1 MCVEFTT
8 RWYVYRDRERWHN
21 SQEGGLVASCNEP
34 IHCICAI
41 NFDPAYPCIMHL
53 PLPNLSW
60 IRTSF
65 TNGDFTNTK
74 ALHSCM
80 HRHTTPHGYC
90 WGSMNERAQ
99 VLNSVP
105 SDNGRIP
112 VMKIQQPKPWAENV
126 WNEQRLTKTPRTS
139 GNTDPIPAIPS
150 HHIIFALQ
158 TPPLDGQSGPI
169 SCAMR
174 HATCAD
180 VGNEVSTKESW
191 DTERG
196 SQNLSSIKRMVLPV
210 YKNVLLKE
218 SVGQL
223 VQISFEKG
231 ELSDR
236 NKQDVRTA
244 SVNSFK
250 EAKS

>member
-1 MCVEFTT
+1 MSE
-8 RWYVYRDRERWHN
+8 
-21 SQEGGLVASCNEP
+21 
-34 IHCICAI
+34 
-41 NFDPAYPCIMHL
+41 
-53 PLPNLSW
+53 
-60 IRTSF
+60 
-65 TNGDFTNTK
+65 
-74 ALHSCM
+74 
-80 HRHTTPHGYC
+80 
-90 WGSMNERAQ
+90 MNEDTQNIREHREHPPSLLITSSLPSKHRLWMANLDPSRA
-99 VLNSVP
+99 P
-105 SDNGRIP
+105 D
-112 VMKIQQPKPWAENV
+112 
-126 WNEQRLTKTPRTS
+126 
-139 GNTDPIPAIPS
+139 
-150 HHIIFALQ
+150 
-158 TPPLDGQSGPI
+158 
-169 SCAMR
+169 MR

>member
-1 MCVEFTT
+1 MCLEFTT

-21 SQEGGLVASCNEP
+21 SQEGGRVASCNEP
-34 IHCICAI
+34 IHYICAI
-41 NFDPAYPCIMHL
+41 NFDPAYPCIIHL

-105 SDNGRIP
+105 SIP
-112 VMKIQQPKPWAENV
+112 
-126 WNEQRLTKTPRTS
+126 S
-139 GNTDPIPAIPS
+139 GGFRSWKFTRCPSQGLKMSEMNKDTQNIREHISDTAIPS

-169 SCAMR
+169 SCAR
-174 HATCAD
+174 HAACYLCRRGQRSLYKRIMGYREGIPKLEFYQKD
-180 VGNEVSTKESW
+180 GSTSLQKCPSEGVCW
-191 DTERG
+191 ATG
-196 SQNLSSIKRMVLPV
+196 ANLFWKRWAFWP
-210 YKNVLLKE
+210 
-218 SVGQL
+218 
-223 VQISFEKG
+223 
-231 ELSDR
+231 
-236 NKQDVRTA
+236 
-244 SVNSFK
+244 
-250 EAKS
+250 

>member
-1 MCVEFTT
+1 
-8 RWYVYRDRERWHN
+8 
-21 SQEGGLVASCNEP
+21 
-34 IHCICAI
+34 
-41 NFDPAYPCIMHL
+41 
-53 PLPNLSW
+53 
-60 IRTSF
+60 
-65 TNGDFTNTK
+65 
-74 ALHSCM
+74 
-80 HRHTTPHGYC
+80 
-90 WGSMNERAQ
+90 MNERAQ

-105 SDNGRIP
+105 SIP
-112 VMKIQQPKPWAENV
+112 SGGLPKPWAENV
-126 WNEQRLTKTPRTS
+126 MNKDTQNISDNQGT
-139 GNTDPIPAIPS
+139 PAIGPPS
-150 HHIIFALQ
+150 LLITSSLPSKHRLWMAN
-158 TPPLDGQSGPI
+158 LDPSRAPD
-169 SCAMR
+169 MR

-218 SVGQL
+218 CVGQL

>member
-1 MCVEFTT
+1 MA
-8 RWYVYRDRERWHN
+8 N
-21 SQEGGLVASCNEP
+21 L
-34 IHCICAI
+34 
-41 NFDPAYPCIMHL
+41 DP
-53 PLPNLSW
+53 S
-60 IRTSF
+60 
-65 TNGDFTNTK
+65 
-74 ALHSCM
+74 
-80 HRHTTPHGYC
+80 
-90 WGSMNERAQ
+90 RA
-99 VLNSVP
+99 P
-105 SDNGRIP
+105 D
-112 VMKIQQPKPWAENV
+112 
-126 WNEQRLTKTPRTS
+126 
-139 GNTDPIPAIPS
+139 
-150 HHIIFALQ
+150 
-158 TPPLDGQSGPI
+158 
-169 SCAMR
+169 MR

-236 NKQDVRTA
+236 NKKDLRTA
-244 SVNSFK
+244 SVNPFK